1 MEKEREW
8 SRIKGVIKKFILA
21 RVSGEYSPDFFM
33 IEHIPVLLN
42 EVIEYLNLKENKLIV
57 DCTIGEGGH
66 AKKILESLGPSGI
79 LLGIDQDQD
88 ALVAARERLAP
99 FGKRVDLIW
108 GNFIDLEKILR
119 AKGIEEADGILF
131 DLGVSS
137 LQLNRKERGFSFLR
151 EGPLDMRMNKAQRI
165 NASHLINKTSYK
177 ELQNILYEFGEER
190 WAKRIA
196 RAIVREREKTPVT
209 TTIQLAR
216 IVERAV
222 PYRGRIP
229 RYRKQALVR
238 GKHPATRTFLA
249 LRLRING
256 ELENLRE
263 ALPPTVDS
271 LKKKGRICVISYHSL
286 EDRIVKNSFK
296 DFAHQGKLKILTKKP
311 ITPTIEEIRVNPRSR
326 SAKLRVGERI

>member
-1 MEKEREW
+1 M
-8 SRIKGVIKKFILA
+8 L
-21 RVSGEYSPDFFM
+21 

-42 EVIEYLNLKENKLIV
+42 EVIEYLNLKENKLII

-108 GNFIDLEKILR
+108 GNFINLEKILR
-119 AKGIEEADGILF
+119 EKGMGKVGGILF

-177 ELQNILYEFGEER
+177 KLQNILYEFGEER

-209 TTIQLAR
+209 TTTQLAR
-216 IVERAV
+216 IIERAV
-222 PYRGRIP
+222 PYRSHAPYGTWRGRI
-229 RYRKQALVR
+229 
-238 GKHPATRTFLA
+238 HPATRTFLA
-249 LRLRING
+249 LRLRLNG

>member
-1 MEKEREW
+1 M
-8 SRIKGVIKKFILA
+8 L
-21 RVSGEYSPDFFM
+21 
-33 IEHIPVLLN
+33 IEHVPVLLN
-42 EVIEYLNLKENKLIV
+42 EVIEYLNLKENKLII

-108 GNFIDLEKILR
+108 DNFINLEKILR
-119 AKGIEEADGILF
+119 EKEMGKVGGILF

-177 ELQNILYEFGEER
+177 KLQNILYEFGEER

-209 TTIQLAR
+209 TTTQLAR
-216 IVERAV
+216 IIERAL
-222 PYRGRIP
+222 PYRGRI
-229 RYRKQALVR
+229 
-238 GKHPATRTFLA
+238 HPATRTFLA

-271 LKKKGRICVISYHSL
+271 LKKKGRICIISYHSL
-286 EDRIVKNSFK
+286 EDRIVKNSFR

>member
-1 MEKEREW
+1 MN
-8 SRIKGVIKKFILA
+8 
-21 RVSGEYSPDFFM
+21 
-33 IEHIPVLLN
+33 IEHTPVLLN
-42 EVIEYLNLKENKLIV
+42 EVIEYLNLKENKLII

-108 GNFIDLEKILR
+108 GNFINLEKILR
-119 AKGIEEADGILF
+119 EKKMGKVGGILF

-165 NASHLINKTSYK
+165 NVSHLINKTSYK
-177 ELQNILYEFGEER
+177 KLQNILYEFGEER

-196 RAIVREREKTPVT
+196 RAIIREREKTPVT
-209 TTIQLAR
+209 TTTQLAR
-216 IVERAV
+216 IIERAV
-222 PYRGRIP
+222 PYRGRI
-229 RYRKQALVR
+229 
-238 GKHPATRTFLA
+238 HPATRTFLA

-263 ALPPTVDS
+263 VLPPTVDS
-271 LKKKGRICVISYHSL
+271 LKKKGRICIISYHSL

-296 DFAHQGKLKILTKKP
+296 DCAHQGKLKILTKKP

>member
-1 MEKEREW
+1 LEIES
-8 SRIKGVIKKFILA
+8 SRISCFKFEDIL
-21 RVSGEYSPDFFM
+21 

-42 EVIEYLNLKENKLIV
+42 EVIEYLNLKENNLII

-99 FGKRVDLIW
+99 FGKRVDFIW
-108 GNFIDLEKILR
+108 GNFINLEKILR
-119 AKGIEEADGILF
+119 EKEMGKVGGILF

-165 NASHLINKTSYK
+165 NASHLINKTSYE

-209 TTIQLAR
+209 TTIQLVR
-216 IVERAV
+216 IIERAV
-222 PYRGRIP
+222 PYRGRI
-229 RYRKQALVR
+229 
-238 GKHPATRTFLA
+238 HPATRTFLS

-256 ELENLRE
+256 ELENLRK

-296 DFAHQGKLKILTKKP
+296 DFAYQGKLKILTKKP

>member
-1 MEKEREW
+1 MN
-8 SRIKGVIKKFILA
+8 
-21 RVSGEYSPDFFM
+21 
-33 IEHIPVLLN
+33 IEHMPVLLN
-42 EVIEYLNLKENKLIV
+42 EVIEYLNLNENKIII

-108 GNFIDLEKILR
+108 GNFINLEKILR
-119 AKGIEEADGILF
+119 EKEMVKVGGILF

-165 NASHLINKTSYK
+165 NASHLINKTSHK

-216 IVERAV
+216 IIERAL
-222 PYRGRIP
+222 PYRGRI
-229 RYRKQALVR
+229 
-238 GKHPATRTFLA
+238 HPATRTFLA

-263 ALPPTVDS
+263 VLPPTVDS
-271 LKKKGRICVISYHSL
+271 LKKKGRICIISYHSL

-311 ITPTIEEIRVNPRSR
+311 ITPTIEEVRVNPRSR

>member
-1 MEKEREW
+1 MN
-8 SRIKGVIKKFILA
+8 
-21 RVSGEYSPDFFM
+21 

-42 EVIEYLNLKENKLIV
+42 EVIEYLNLNENKIII

-79 LLGIDQDQD
+79 LLGLDQDQD

-99 FGKRVDLIW
+99 FGKGVDLIW
-108 GNFIDLEKILR
+108 GNFINLEKILR
-119 AKGIEEADGILF
+119 EKEMVKVGGILF

-196 RAIVREREKTPVT
+196 RAIVRERQKTPVT

-216 IVERAV
+216 IIERAL
-222 PYRGRIP
+222 PYRGRI
-229 RYRKQALVR
+229 
-238 GKHPATRTFLA
+238 HPATRTFLA

-263 ALPPTVDS
+263 VLPPTVDS
-271 LKKKGRICVISYHSL
+271 LKKKGRICIISYHSL

-311 ITPTIEEIRVNPRSR
+311 ITPTIEEVRVNPRSR

>member
-1 MEKEREW
+1 M
-8 SRIKGVIKKFILA
+8 L
-21 RVSGEYSPDFFM
+21 
-33 IEHIPVLLN
+33 IEHIPVLLK
-42 EVIEYLNLKENKLIV
+42 EVIEYLNLKENKEAFRFAQEPCFFATLRNKIII

-88 ALVAARERLAP
+88 ALVAARECLAP

-119 AKGIEEADGILF
+119 EKGIEGVDGILF

-177 ELQNILYEFGEER
+177 KLQNILYEFGEER

-209 TTIQLAR
+209 TTTQLAR
-216 IVERAV
+216 IIERAV
-222 PYRGRIP
+222 PYRGRI
-229 RYRKQALVR
+229 
-238 GKHPATRTFLA
+238 HPATRTFLA

-271 LKKKGRICVISYHSL
+271 LKKKGRICIISYHSL

-311 ITPTIEEIRVNPRSR
+311 ITPTIEEVRVNPRSR

>member
-1 MEKEREW
+1 MN
-8 SRIKGVIKKFILA
+8 
-21 RVSGEYSPDFFM
+21 
-33 IEHIPVLLN
+33 IEHKPVLLN
-42 EVIEYLNLKENKLIV
+42 EIIEYLNLKENKLII

-108 GNFIDLEKILR
+108 GNFANLEKILR
-119 AKGIEEADGILF
+119 EKEMGKVGGILF

-196 RAIVREREKTPVT
+196 RAIVREREQTPVT

-216 IVERAV
+216 IIERAV
-222 PYRGRIP
+222 PYRGRI
-229 RYRKQALVR
+229 
-238 GKHPATRTFLA
+238 HPATRTFLA

-263 ALPPTVDS
+263 ILPPTVDS
-271 LKKKGRICVISYHSL
+271 LKKKGRICIISYHSL
-286 EDRIVKNSFK
+286 EDRIVKNSFR

-311 ITPTIEEIRVNPRSR
+311 ITPTIEEVRVNPRSR